1 MKLLFSF
8 SVAYTSYKDVFVILI
23 TLFIADDLIFFSE
36 DHKGA
41 FFINSNEN
49 KIVRKMEN
57 ITFIVE
63 LLSYETTI

>member
-1 MKLLFSF
+1 M
-8 SVAYTSYKDVFVILI
+8 SYKDVFVALI
-23 TLFIADDLIFFSE
+23 TLFIADDLIIFLE

-49 KIVRKMEN
+49 KLVRKREN
-57 ITFIVE
+57 ITSIVE